1 MPIICETCNREYTF
15 PSCEFCAR
23 ENQWNLHG
31 ENIVFRN
38 YLPPRLGNETKNLRS
53 EKMDAYVEQLAEEVW
68 NSDGQGLYVWNN
80 RTRTGK
86 TVLAA
91 MVFVA
96 LLKLATIYNTSKSA
110 KFTSMLDVLEE
121 EQQYKINRFD
131 NHRYDIVPF
140 EYYTTVKY
148 LVLDDFG
155 VEGIK
160 NDVMYNFMYR
170 LINHRYEHM
179 LPTIFTSNCSLE
191 DLTVKLDDARISS
204 RLGRMSLH
212 TIKFD
217 YREV

>member
-1 MPIICETCNREYTF
+1 M
-15 PSCEFCAR
+15 
-23 ENQWNLHG
+23 L
-31 ENIVFRN
+31 RN

-131 NHRYDIVPF
+131 NHRYDVAPF
-140 EYYTTVKY
+140 EYYTHVKY

-170 LINHRYEHM
+170 RS
-179 LPTIFTSNCSLE
+179 TIGMNTCCLRSSQA
-191 DLTVKLDDARISS
+191 TVVWRTLR
-204 RLGRMSLH
+204 
-212 TIKFD
+212 
-217 YREV
+217 

>member
-1 MPIICETCNREYTF
+1 MPNLCETCNREYTF

-23 ENQWNLHG
+23 ENQWNLRG
-31 ENIVFRN
+31 ESIVLRN
-38 YLPPRLGNETKNLRS
+38 CLPPRLRIETESLRS
-53 EKMDAYVEQLAEEVW
+53 KKMDDYVEHLAKEVW
-68 NSDGQGLYVWNN
+68 HSEGQGLYVWNN
-80 RTRTGK
+80 KTRTGK

-91 MVFVA
+91 KVFVA
-96 LLKLATIYNTSKSA
+96 LLKLSTIHNTSRSA

-131 NHRYDIVPF
+131 NHRYDAVPF
-140 EYYTTVKY
+140 EQYSSIRY

-170 LINHRYEHM
+170 LINQRYEHM

-191 DLTVKLDDARISS
+191 DLTVKLDDSRISS

-212 TIKFD
+212 TIRFD